1 MFVAPRRIVSARHL
15 LLVFACGAVIL
26 LGARLSV
33 FAQPVTPVH
42 RIATLGADTTQV
54 WDVFHRRLKEL
65 GYVEGENLI
74 LEHRWSHGYGD
85 RVPTLLAELLRTK
98 PDVLVTSMLPP
109 TSRIEAE
116 QCVPILAIAVWEPYG
131 SCRTVPVARMSQA
144 SSAREVSANHLR
156 LARAAVPGASR
167 FLVLTNSERP
177 FLVEY
182 VRWLE
187 SSAATEGVT
196 LHVLDAGIDPDIGNL
211 AAAITREAPDLL
223 IVAPSF
229 LRPDAR
235 RQIVRFATARG
246 IPSIGSYVADGVL
259 IAADYDWTAL
269 ALRAADFVDQLLK
282 GATPLELS
290 TGAPPRLE
298 IIVDRRVAKILG
310 LTIPESVLAQA
321 DRVLN

>member
-1 MFVAPRRIVSARHL
+1 
-15 LLVFACGAVIL
+15 
-26 LGARLSV
+26 
-33 FAQPVTPVH
+33 
-42 RIATLGADTTQV
+42 V

-65 GYVEGENLI
+65 GYVEGQNLL
-74 LEHRWSHGYGD
+74 LERRWSHGYED
-85 RVPTLLAELLRTK
+85 RVPTLLAELLRSK

-131 SCRTVPVARMSQA
+131 SCRTIPVARMSQA
-144 SSAREVSANHLR
+144 ASAKEVSANHLR

-167 FLVLTNSERP
+167 FLALTNSERP

-182 VRWLE
+182 VRGLE

-196 LHVLDAGIDPDIGNL
+196 LHVLDASVDPDIGNL
-211 AAAITREAPDLL
+211 AAAITREAPDVL
-223 IVAPSF
+223 IVGPSF

-269 ALRAADFVDQLLK
+269 ARRAADFVDQLLK
-282 GATPLELS
+282 GAKPVDLS
-290 TGAPPRLE
+290 TGAPPRFE
-298 IIVDRRVAKILG
+298 IIVDGRVAKILG
-310 LTIPESVLAQA
+310 LTIPEPVLSQA